1 MKKILLSSV
10 LMASVAINAQTT
22 IFEDSFETY
31 TNFLITGFGN
41 WQTLDLDLQPTYSV
55 GGTPAPNWTN
65 VGTPQAYII
74 FNPTA
79 AGVTNSSTGAELRNF
94 DPKTGS
100 KYAAAWASVPSTS
113 GGPTAN
119 EDWLISP
126 SITLGSTG
134 NSLTFWVKSL
144 SSSYGLE
151 KYKVGIYTG
160 SGAPTSSSNFTI
172 ISGATALSAPYGTWE
187 QKTYSLDAYAGQS
200 IKIGIQCVSSDNY
213 MFMVDDFKVTTTGTL
228 GTNEVSTK
236 SNLSI
241 SPNPTSDYLNIKGEK
256 IEKIEIFDLSGKKVQ
271 AKVDGNRVDVRNL
284 SSGSYLINI
293 ETKDGKRTEKFIKK

>member
-1 MKKILLSSV
+1 
-10 LMASVAINAQTT
+10 MASVAINAQTT

>member
-1 MKKILLSSV
+1 
-10 LMASVAINAQTT
+10 MASVAINAQTT

-100 KYAAAWASVPSTS
+100 KYAAAWDSVPSTS

-134 NSLTFWVKSL
+134 NSLSFWVKSL

-160 SGAPTSSSNFTI
+160 SGTPTSSSNFTI

-228 GTNEVSTK
+228 GTSEVSTK